1 MIRSCSIRLD
11 GIRTGSRTL
20 FAAHCNH
27 LVQIDLWTTTP
38 KFVLHPTDRH
48 LGGSVRSVSLVA
60 AVNRSRIG
68 TEEKSV
74 SIIGIRHIHS
84 EPNRAHS
91 DSATF
96 GKTSRFCPSSYRSQ
110 FEQVQHT
117 YIRNR
122 TDSGS
127 NPTRTTS
134 GEPTGCT
141 PTQFVVDSEPS
152 QSNQNRIRWP
162 QHPAHRK

>member
-1 MIRSCSIRLD
+1 MPPVVTTRCRSVS
-11 GIRTGSRTL
+11 GQQPQ
-20 FAAHCNH
+20 FA
-27 LVQIDLWTTTP
+27 
-38 KFVLHPTDRH
+38 LHSADRH
-48 LGGSVRSVSLVA
+48 SGGSVRSVSLVST
-60 AVNRSRIG
+60 VTRSGIG
-68 TEEKSV
+68 SEKSV
-74 SIIGIRHIHS
+74 SIIDIRHIYS
-84 EPNRAHS
+84 EVNRAHS

-122 TDSGS
+122 TNSGS

-141 PTQFVVDSEPS
+141 PTQFVVNSEPG
-152 QSNQNRIRWP
+152 QANRNRIRWP
-162 QHPAHRK
+162 QHPAHLK